1 MKRSAFRRIFVAMF
15 SLVLSL
21 GLLVHDA
28 DARRMGG
35 GRSFGRQAPAMM
47 QRQAPPA
54 APQYNSPSAQPRQQP
69 APAQPAPAQP
79 PRSRWGGML
88 GGLAAG
94 LGLGY
99 LFSHM
104 GGGMMGGLVSSL
116 AGLLMIG
123 LLAAALVWMFRKFS
137 GSGNQPAYAGTPPY
151 AMPEARPV
159 PPPSY
164 RAADPVWPD
173 SPSSQPLASAVPA
186 LDVPVDFDR
195 SAFLRFA
202 KVTFIRL
209 QAAWDKGDL
218 EDIRQYTTPEMYAEI
233 KLDLSDRQG
242 VNQTD
247 VVSVEAELLGCER
260 QGDYYLASILFS
272 GMLREAADAP
282 AAPFKE
288 IWNFSKTQDG
298 RGDWL
303 LSGIQQVDQEL
314 NHK

>member
-47 QRQAPPA
+47 QRQTPPA
-54 APQYNSPSAQPRQQP
+54 SPQYNSPSAQPRQQP
-69 APAQPAPAQP
+69 APAQQPPAQP
-79 PRSRWGGML
+79 QRSRWGGML

-116 AGLLMIG
+116 ASFFMIG
-123 LLAAALVWMFRKFS
+123 LLAAALVWMFRKLS
-137 GSGNQPAYAGTPPY
+137 GSGNQQTAYPGNTPY
-151 AMPEARPV
+151 SMPEVRPA

-164 RAADPVWPD
+164 RAADPVWSD
-173 SPSSQPLASAVPA
+173 YPSSQPPASAAPA

-209 QAAWDKGDL
+209 QAAWDKGDM

-233 KLDLSDRQG
+233 KLDLSDRRG

-260 QGDYYLASILFS
+260 QGDHYLASVLFS
-272 GMLREAADAP
+272 GMLREAADAS

-288 IWNFSKTQDG
+288 IWNFSKTEDG

-303 LSGIQQVDQEL
+303 LAGIQQVD
-314 NHK
+314 

>member
-1 MKRSAFRRIFVAMF
+1 MKRSSYRRIFVAMF
-15 SLVLSL
+15 SLVLTL

-54 APQYNSPSAQPRQQP
+54 APQYNSLSAQPRQQP
-69 APAQPAPAQP
+69 AQQPPAQP

-99 LFSHM
+99 LFSHL
-104 GGGMMGGLVSSL
+104 GGGVLGGLVSSI

-137 GSGNQPAYAGTPPY
+137 GNGNQPAYAGAAPY
-151 AMPEARPV
+151 AMPEARPA
-159 PPPSY
+159 PSY

-173 SPSSQPLASAVPA
+173 SPSSQPFASAAPV

-195 SAFLRFA
+195 GAFLRFA

-209 QAAWDKGDL
+209 QAAWDKGDM
-218 EDIRQYTTPEMYAEI
+218 EDIRQYATPEMYAEL

-247 VVSVEAELLGCER
+247 VVSLEAELLGCER
-260 QGDYYLASILFS
+260 QGDHYLASVLFT
-272 GMLREAADAP
+272 GMLREEANAP
-282 AAPFKE
+282 ATPFKE
-288 IWNFSKTQDG
+288 IWNFSKPQDG
-298 RGDWL
+298 HSDWL
-303 LSGIQQVDQEL
+303 LAGIQQVD
-314 NHK
+314 

>member
-1 MKRSAFRRIFVAMF
+1 MKRSAYRRIFIAMF

-21 GLLVHDA
+21 GLLAHDA

-54 APQYNSPSAQPRQQP
+54 SPQYNSPTAQPRQQP
-69 APAQPAPAQP
+69 APAQQPPAQP
-79 PRSRWGGML
+79 QRSRWGGML

-116 AGLLMIG
+116 ASFLMIG
-123 LLAAALVWMFRKFS
+123 LLAAALVWMFRRFS
-137 GSGNQPAYAGTPPY
+137 GSGNQQTAYPGNTTYSMPDIRPA
-151 AMPEARPV
+151 
-159 PPPSY
+159 PPSY
-164 RAADPVWPD
+164 RAPDPVWPD
-173 SPSSQPLASAVPA
+173 SPPAQPLTTAAPTLEVPM
-186 LDVPVDFDR
+186 DFDR
-195 SAFLRFA
+195 GAFLRFA

-218 EDIRQYTTPEMYAEI
+218 ADIRQYTTPEMYAEI
-233 KLDLSDRQG
+233 KLDLSDRG
-242 VNQTD
+242 GASNQTD

-260 QGDYYLASILFS
+260 QGDQYLASVLFT
-272 GMLREAADAP
+272 GMLREEANAP
-282 AAPFKE
+282 ATPFKE

-303 LSGIQQVDQEL
+303 LAGIQQVE
-314 NHK
+314 